1 MVFLLKGRFGLVSI
15 SLRSQDIEQVP
26 CQLISRRE
34 EKPQAI
40 DLKRKYQSAIDI
52 FKAFSTLGSSVES
65 NSFLRA
71 VRPSPTLPAFSRPSA
86 VARLAPTR
94 MRSCRAH
101 KKNRPAIAGRLSMA
115 A

>member
-34 EKPQAI
+34 EKPQTI

-52 FKAFSTLGSSVES
+52 FKALSTLGSSV
-65 NSFLRA
+65 
-71 VRPSPTLPAFSRPSA
+71 
-86 VARLAPTR
+86 
-94 MRSCRAH
+94 
-101 KKNRPAIAGRLSMA
+101 
-115 A
+115 